1 MPHQHSA
8 LGLLPHFGLPPG
20 RLAPEHPLPGSP
32 ERCIERFAVEDAGGR
47 LWMLE
52 RVPPAQAARREELG
66 ALLAGLAREAELA
79 ELIPVY
85 RAVSGLEAPPQG
97 THPQS
102 DLSRTGPTLP
112 APTLAGP
119 TLADLS
125 NADPALADKTQT
137 EPAPLAAAPRY
148 VLASNEPRLAGC
160 WQLSPFV
167 AGAPLPR
174 PGYLDHDWRGEA
186 VARAMLALQRAGAGL
201 AELPQ
206 PPQPCLAAFRDQL
219 LDTVARLAPQVALR
233 LAPVREALAEL
244 ADAQE
249 AVPLTLAHGD
259 LHPLNVIWGAEPARP
274 LRGLIDWEFAGA
286 RPRLYDAANC
296 IGCAGFEH
304 PSGLARGFVLGL
316 VRGLRAGGL
325 PGPEL
330 GLLPL
335 FVITTRL
342 GWLSEWLRK
351 RDAELLDMELDYLDI
366 LLEEREN
373 LAALWGEG

>member
-1 MPHQHSA
+1 MPHQHYS
-8 LGLLPHFGLPPG
+8 LDLLPHFGLPPG

-32 ERCIERFAVEDAGGR
+32 ERCIERFAVEDAQGR
-47 LWMLE
+47 VWMLE
-52 RVPPAQAARREELG
+52 RVPSAQADRRQELG
-66 ALLAGLAREAELA
+66 ALLAGLAGDAKLA
-79 ELIPVY
+79 GLIPAY
-85 RAVSGLEAPPQG
+85 RAVSGLEAAPPPG
-97 THPQS
+97 
-102 DLSRTGPTLP
+102 LSQ
-112 APTLAGP
+112 AA
-119 TLADLS
+119 
-125 NADPALADKTQT
+125 PALAT
-137 EPAPLAAAPRY
+137 AAAAHY
-148 VLASNEPRLAGC
+148 VLASDEPRLTGC

-174 PGYLDHDWRGEA
+174 PEYLDHDWRGEA
-186 VARAMLALQRAGAGL
+186 VGRAILALQRAGAGL

-219 LDTVARLAPQVALR
+219 FDTVARLAPPVALR

-244 ADAQE
+244 AGVQE
-249 AVPLTLAHGD
+249 AVPLALAHGD

-304 PSGLARGFVLGL
+304 PSGLARGFVMGL
-316 VRGLRAGGL
+316 VRELRHGDL

-351 RDAELLDMELDYLDI
+351 NDAELLDMELDYLDI

>member
-1 MPHQHSA
+1 MPHQHYA
-8 LGLLPHFGLPPG
+8 LDLLPHFGLPPG

-32 ERCIERFAVEDAGGR
+32 ERCIERFAVEDADGR
-47 LWMLE
+47 VWMLE
-52 RVPPAQAARREELG
+52 RVPPSQAARREELG
-66 ALLAGLAREAELA
+66 ALLAGLECDAKLA
-79 ELIPVY
+79 GLIPAY
-85 RAVSGLEAPPQG
+85 RAVSGLEAGLHSTPLQPGLPQA
-97 THPQS
+97 
-102 DLSRTGPTLP
+102 
-112 APTLAGP
+112 APELAAP
-119 TLADLS
+119 ELA
-125 NADPALADKTQT
+125 
-137 EPAPLAAAPRY
+137 AAAPRY
-148 VLASNEPRLAGC
+148 VLASDEPRLTGC

-167 AGAPLPR
+167 PGAPLPR
-174 PGYLDHDWRGEA
+174 PSYLDHDWRGEA
-186 VARAMLALQRAGAGL
+186 VGRAILALQRAGAGL

-219 LDTVARLAPQVALR
+219 LDTVAHLAPQVALR
-233 LAPVREALAEL
+233 LAPVRAALAEL
-244 ADAQE
+244 ADAQQ
-249 AVPLTLAHGD
+249 AVPLALAHGD

-286 RPRLYDAANC
+286 RPRLYDAANG

-304 PSGLARGFVLGL
+304 PSGLARGFVMGL
-316 VRGLRAGGL
+316 VRELRAGGL

-373 LAALWGEG
+373 LAALWAEG

>member
-1 MPHQHSA
+1 MPHQHYA
-8 LGLLPHFGLPPG
+8 LDLLPHFGLPPG

-32 ERCIERFAVEDAGGR
+32 ERCIERFAVEDAQGR
-47 LWMLE
+47 VWMLE
-52 RVPPAQAARREELG
+52 RIPPSQAARRQELG
-66 ALLAGLAREAELA
+66 ALLAGLAGDAKLA
-79 ELIPVY
+79 GLIPAY
-85 RAVSGLEAPPQG
+85 RAVSGLEAAPQRKF
-97 THPQS
+97 PQT
-102 DLSRTGPTLP
+102 DLSLA
-112 APTLAGP
+112 APTLAGLSNTDP
-119 TLADLS
+119 PLADRTPPGLS
-125 NADPALADKTQT
+125 QAAPALAT
-137 EPAPLAAAPRY
+137 AAAPRY
-148 VLASNEPRLAGC
+148 VLASDEPRLTGC

-174 PGYLDHDWRGEA
+174 PEYLDHDWRGEA
-186 VARAMLALQRAGAGL
+186 VGRAILALQRAGAGL

-219 LDTVARLAPQVALR
+219 FDTVARLAPPVALR

-244 ADAQE
+244 AGVQE
-249 AVPLTLAHGD
+249 AVPLALAHGD

-304 PSGLARGFVLGL
+304 PSGLARGFVMGL
-316 VRGLRAGGL
+316 VRELRHGDL

-351 RDAELLDMELDYLDI
+351 NDAELLDMELDYLDI

>member
-1 MPHQHSA
+1 MPHQHST

-32 ERCIERFAVEDAGGR
+32 ERCIERFAVEDADGR
-47 LWMLE
+47 VWMLE
-52 RVPPAQAARREELG
+52 RVPSAQAARREELG
-66 ALLAGLAREAELA
+66 ALLAGLARDAQLA
-79 ELIPVY
+79 ALIPAY
-85 RAVSGLEAPPQG
+85 RAVSGLEAPPQ
-97 THPQS
+97 
-102 DLSRTGPTLP
+102 RTLP
-112 APTLAGP
+112 LAERTQPG
-119 TLADLS
+119 LS
-125 NADPALADKTQT
+125 QATSALAT
-137 EPAPLAAAPRY
+137 AAASRY
-148 VLASNEPRLAGC
+148 VLASDEPRLAGC

-167 AGAPLPR
+167 PGAPLPR
-174 PGYLDHDWRGEA
+174 PEYLNHDWRGEA
-186 VARAMLALQRAGAGL
+186 VAQALLALQRAGAGL
-201 AELPQ
+201 AVLPQ
-206 PPQPCLAAFRDQL
+206 PPQPCLAAFRDHL
-219 LDTVARLAPQVALR
+219 MDTVARLAPQVALR

-249 AVPLTLAHGD
+249 AVPLALAHGD

-304 PSGLARGFVLGL
+304 PTGLARGFVMGL

-351 RDAELLDMELDYLDI
+351 KDAELLDMELDYLDI